1 MSNFAMIFFDDNAYS
16 YDDVYSHVNIRS
28 RGIIPFDNT

>member
-16 YDDVYSHVNIRS
+16 HDDVYSHENIRS